1 MEAAQSSYR
10 KLDMSQ
16 QSNTIVLPIMNL
28 GNAHATA
35 ARESQRSGQ
44 SGHAMQRNGK
54 QASLTGQVLPSR
66 DPDEMSGL
74 HKTMEKPAIEK
85 IVEKLNAVSLSI
97 GRDLRFQVNLKA
109 GNPVIQVL
117 DSDSGELI
125 RQIPAEKVSS
135 YLQSEG
141 NLAIRLFDEQ
151 V

>member
-16 QSNTIVLPIMNL
+16 KSNTIVLPIMNL

-35 ARESQRSGQ
+35 TRESQRSIQ

-54 QASLTGQVLPSR
+54 QASETGQVLPSH

-74 HKTMEKPAIEK
+74 HKTI
-85 IVEKLNAVSLSI
+85 EKLNAVSLSI
-97 GRDLRFQVNLKA
+97 GRDLKFQVNLKA